1 MSFAILDTNH
11 LREFVGGSVAGT
23 QLKERIQVQSAEVLS
38 QFEIV
43 NKPTV

>member
-11 LREFVGGSVAGT
+11 LREFVGGSVAGA
-23 QLKERIQVQSAEVLS
+23 QLRKRIQEESADVLS